1 MKTILFLIA
10 CCAGLQFCNINP
22 VQKETKM
29 MANRSPVVD
38 SINYALQIQP
48 LLQQKC
54 SPCHFT
60 GGKMYERMPFDK
72 GATIINHEEGIVR
85 RLSKDQDLVLLIKQY
100 IAQGKSSQL

>member
-10 CCAGLQFCNINP
+10 CCAGLQFCNVNAG
-22 VQKETKM
+22 QKETKI
-29 MANRSPVVD
+29 MASRSPVVD

-60 GGKMYERMPFDK
+60 GGKMYERMPFDN
-72 GATIINHEEGIVR
+72 GTTIISHGEGIVR

-100 IAQGKSSQL
+100 ISQGKSSRL

>member
-10 CCAGLQFCNINP
+10 CCAGLQFCNVNAG
-22 VQKETKM
+22 QKEM
-29 MANRSPVVD
+29 MTSRSPVVD